1 MTDLLEVVGLRTEV
15 RTRRST
21 VKAVDGVSFTMQAGE
36 TVGLV
41 GESGSGKS
49 MTGMSILRL
58 LPATGRIVAGSVKFN
73 GQELTTLDE
82 KEMRKVRGNKIAIV
96 FQDPMTSLNP
106 TMTIGEQIAEPLQ
119 VHLGL
124 RKGAAL
130 RRAADFLDLVGMPKP
145 KERLRDYPH
154 HLSGG
159 LRQRAVIAMA
169 LSCEPELLIADEPT
183 TALDV
188 SIQAR
193 DPRFTRRPHL
203 SAQYGPTPY

>member
-1 MTDLLEVVGLRTEV
+1 M
-15 RTRRST
+15 
-21 VKAVDGVSFTMQAGE
+21 
-36 TVGLV
+36 
-41 GESGSGKS
+41 
-49 MTGMSILRL
+49 
-58 LPATGRIVAGSVKFN
+58 
-73 GQELTTLDE
+73 
-82 KEMRKVRGNKIAIV
+82 
-96 FQDPMTSLNP
+96 
-106 TMTIGEQIAEPLQ
+106 
-119 VHLGL
+119 HLGL

-188 SIQAR
+188 SIQAQILGLLDGLISR
-193 DPRFTRRPHL
+193 LNMACFLLATTL
-203 SAQYGPTPY
+203 V